1 MIWKLAS
8 QAQRLEGAD
17 LPSTAAK
24 NAPGAVAADTQSSL
38 ERYFEDWSAGVAHQG
53 QGMVVCE
60 SVDSQYKQIHFS
72 VHLVIYIFT
81 FLSKLQ
87 FSNSPPRFDCESPVF
102 TTWLANFC
110 DWTFQNMSGDNFN
123 TREI

>member
-38 ERYFEDWSAGVAHQG
+38 ERYFED
-53 QGMVVCE
+53 
-60 SVDSQYKQIHFS
+60 
-72 VHLVIYIFT
+72 
-81 FLSKLQ
+81 
-87 FSNSPPRFDCESPVF
+87 
-102 TTWLANFC
+102 
-110 DWTFQNMSGDNFN
+110 
-123 TREI
+123 